1 MLIGTLC
8 AYKHKLCRHAFC
20 MVVSVGIRRGY
31 GNIEFFSVY
40 IGAFFSILEWPN
52 VETNGGKAMDQKT
65 FFYIRVADRMIRDA
79 QNMSVEKWFDR
90 LIPLALAG
98 EALEYAADLVRRD
111 PEYATSQGR
120 KYAVLGGE
128 SSLHE
133 LGREI
138 AAEYRTMAE
147 ELSGEM
153 PESSREWADCSAHWE
168 AWASQ
173 WRPCYSPG
181 MAGAEYHPDPDPI

>member
-1 MLIGTLC
+1 M
-8 AYKHKLCRHAFC
+8 KK
-20 MVVSVGIRRGY
+20 
-31 GNIEFFSVY
+31 
-40 IGAFFSILEWPN
+40 
-52 VETNGGKAMDQKT
+52 KT
-65 FFYIRVADRMIRDA
+65 FFYLRIADRMIRDA
-79 QNMSVEKWFDR
+79 ADQPIEKWFER
-90 LIPLALAG
+90 LVPLALAG

-111 PEYATSQGR
+111 PEFLASQGR
-120 KYAVLGGE
+120 KYAATGGE

-138 AAEYRTMAE
+138 AAEYARLAN

-153 PESSREWADCSAHWE
+153 PDSAREWADCSAHWE

-181 MAGAEYHPDPDPI
+181 HAGAEYHPDPDPI